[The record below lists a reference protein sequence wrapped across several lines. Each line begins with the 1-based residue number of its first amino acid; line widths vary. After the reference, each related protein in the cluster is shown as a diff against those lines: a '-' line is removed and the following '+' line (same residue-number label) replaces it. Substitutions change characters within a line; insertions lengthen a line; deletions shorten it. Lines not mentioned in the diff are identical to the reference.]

1 MDHMYVVITDKE
13 FSEPMS
19 RDSAIN
25 IVKDYDEKGIS
36 SHIVSQQEASRIG
49 SPENFN
55 DPKWE

>member
-1 MDHMYVVITDKE
+1 MDKKYVVITDKE

-19 RDSAIN
+19 RSSAIN

-36 SHIVSQQEASRIG
+36 SHIVSEEEASRIG
-49 SPENFN
+49 SPEDFN

>member
-1 MDHMYVVITDKE
+1 MDKKYVVITDKE

-19 RDSAIN
+19 RHSAIN
-25 IVKDYDEKGIS
+25 IVKDYDKKGIS
-36 SHIVSQQEASRIG
+36 SHIVSEEEASRIG

>member
-1 MDHMYVVITDKE
+1 MDKKYVVITDNE
-13 FSEPMS
+13 FSQPMS
-19 RDSAIN
+19 RHSAIN

-36 SHIVSQQEASRIG
+36 SHIVSEEEASRIG